1 MSRPLTS
8 SGSESLNSQPS
19 PVQLMKD
26 WQDLSVSSSR
36 RNCHS
41 WMGPL
46 PEEQMGKEGTRGR
59 RGRGR
64 KNQNKN
70 YSLRYSKTGNVELMV
85 RGRLKLTSGTKRLL
99 MHNSFIHYAFPP
111 VCHVPCALFD
121 STVRVPHR
129 WHHWFKIELPP
140 GPGPRT
146 SYQRREWREIHLWYN
161 VSQRS
166 SVMLHQSITDN
177 GKKKVTCSTNSLAVV
192 SELDSQKCTL
202 ILWFLCKRTNPSTFE
217 SPMLKSHLPLQHTPH
232 HQKCSDDELMS
243 LKKKTKPKCTLIQH
257 KPRSGKQMC
266 GLKTR
271 TWLTGAGSS
280 PVRSGEGAR
289 QQPLQLWKISGCLF

>member
-1 MSRPLTS
+1 MS
-8 SGSESLNSQPS
+8 N
-19 PVQLMKD
+19 VY
-26 WQDLSVSSSR
+26 
-36 RNCHS
+36 
-41 WMGPL
+41 
-46 PEEQMGKEGTRGR
+46 GKYT
-59 RGRGR
+59 
-64 KNQNKN
+64 
-70 YSLRYSKTGNVELMV
+70 LRYSKTGNVELMV

-140 GPGPRT
+140 GLGPRT

-177 GKKKVTCSTNSLAVV
+177 GKKKVTCSTYSLAVV

-232 HQKCSDDELMS
+232 HQSVAM
-243 LKKKTKPKCTLIQH
+243 
-257 KPRSGKQMC
+257 
-266 GLKTR
+266 
-271 TWLTGAGSS
+271 
-280 PVRSGEGAR
+280 
-289 QQPLQLWKISGCLF
+289 